1 LLDVSATDTAFE
13 PAALTVEAGKS
24 FRINLVNNGTVIH
37 TLRIAGPDG
46 VFRTDD
52 DVVLAAPV
60 NPGASGQ
67 VAGKIDAPGTYQFRD
82 DFNPTILAGT
92 LTVQ

>member
-1 LLDVSATDTAFE
+1 LLDVSASDTAFE

-24 FRINLVNNGTVIH
+24 FRINLVNNGTLVH
-37 TLRIAGPDG
+37 NLRVAGPDG
-46 VFRTDD
+46 AFRTDD
-52 DVVLAAPV
+52 DVAITAV

-67 VAGKIDAPGTYQFRD
+67 VVGKMDAPGMYQFRD
-82 DFNPTILAGT
+82 DFNQTILIGT